1 MEIEGIRFYRGR
13 SMKGT
18 FLTGDCLHYKRES
31 LSNITVG
38 DIVIFRKHKAD
49 KNSNESVHRVIA
61 RNADRLYTRGD
72 NNPQKDNDP
81 VLSENLV
88 GKVTHLERKGKKYPV
103 RGGVRGYLWARTL
116 HAVNY
121 VKEILKFFLKKIYFL
136 LKKSGVVA
144 YLWHPVLKKIHLKT
158 DKGLLVKYLR
168 GERTIAYWYPD
179 RGYFRCKKPYDL
191 VVRRPDLSGP

>member
-1 MEIEGIRFYRGR
+1 EIEGIRFYRGH

-18 FLTGDCLHYKRES
+18 FLPGDCLHYKRES
-31 LSNITVG
+31 LSNISAG
-38 DIVIFRKHKAD
+38 DIVIFRKQKVNT
-49 KNSNESVHRVIA
+49 NSNELVHRVIA
-61 RNADRLYTRGD
+61 RDADRLFTRGD

-81 VLSENLV
+81 VLTENLV
-88 GKVTHLERKGKKYPV
+88 GRVTHFERKGKKYPV
-103 RGGVRGYLWARTL
+103 LGGTPGFLRARVH

-121 VKEILKFFLKKIYFL
+121 VNKILKFFFKKKYSL

-144 YLWHPVLKKIHLKT
+144 YLWHPVLKKISLKT

-168 GERTIAYWYPD
+168 GKRTVAYWYPD

-191 VVRRPDLSGP
+191 VLRRPDLSGP